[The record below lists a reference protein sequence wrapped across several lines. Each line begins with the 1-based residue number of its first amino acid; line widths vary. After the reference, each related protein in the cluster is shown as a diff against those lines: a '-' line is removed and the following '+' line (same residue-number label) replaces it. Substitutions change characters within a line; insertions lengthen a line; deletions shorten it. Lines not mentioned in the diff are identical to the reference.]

1 MISIVIPVL
10 NEEHTIIEL
19 LDGLSER
26 ASASH
31 ITEVIIVDGGSDDQT
46 LSLLE
51 NYRLGF
57 PLKIIHAPKGRAKQM
72 NKGAGIAQGKIL
84 YFLHADTLPP
94 KTFDKQITEAI
105 HHGNDAGCFRMKFD
119 SPHPVLKIS
128 QWFTRFN
135 HRSCRGGDQSLF
147 MKKEVFESL
156 NGYNETFIVYED
168 CELINRIYDRYQFV
182 VLKDYVTTS
191 ARRYQANGTLK
202 LQYHFAV
209 IHLKK
214 WMGASPDRLFAYYQ
228 KHIAS

>member
-72 NKGAGIAQGKIL
+72 NK
-84 YFLHADTLPP
+84 
-94 KTFDKQITEAI
+94 
-105 HHGNDAGCFRMKFD
+105 
-119 SPHPVLKIS
+119 
-128 QWFTRFN
+128 
-135 HRSCRGGDQSLF
+135 
-147 MKKEVFESL
+147 
-156 NGYNETFIVYED
+156 
-168 CELINRIYDRYQFV
+168 
-182 VLKDYVTTS
+182 
-191 ARRYQANGTLK
+191 
-202 LQYHFAV
+202 
-209 IHLKK
+209 
-214 WMGASPDRLFAYYQ
+214 
-228 KHIAS
+228 